1 MMYFDFEAGNKAYK
15 LRLTTRAVMALESK
29 IGCNPMMIFGTGNR
43 VPTVTEM
50 IHVLHNSLTQFNHG
64 ITFNDAVKIFDEW
77 LDDGHTP
84 TDFIS
89 VIVDVYK
96 VSGIIPDTGDD
107 EEPEDE
113 EETEED
119 EKN

>member
-15 LRLTTRAVMALESK
+15 LRLTTRSIMALEAK

-50 IHVLHNSLTQFNHG
+50 LHVLHNSLTQYNHG
-64 ITFNDAVKIFDEW
+64 ITFDGATKIFDEW
-77 LDDGHTP
+77 LEDGHTP
-84 TDFIS
+84 TDFIA
-89 VIVDVYK
+89 VIIDIYK
-96 VSGIIPDTGDD
+96 ASGIIPNTD
-107 EEPEDE
+107 EENE
-113 EETEED
+113 ESEVED

>member
-1 MMYFDFEAGNKAYK
+1 MYFDFEAGNKAYK

-29 IGCNPMMIFGTGNR
+29 IGCNPMMIFGSGNR

-64 ITFNDAVKIFDEW
+64 ITFNDAVNIFDAW

-89 VIVDVYK
+89 VIVGVYK
-96 VSGIIPDTGDD
+96 VSGIIPSTEDA
-107 EEPEDE
+107 PEDE
-113 EETEED
+113 EVEDD

>member
-15 LRLTTRAVMALESK
+15 LKLTTRAVMALESK
-29 IGCNPMMIFGTGNR
+29 IGCNPMMIFGSGNR

-89 VIVDVYK
+89 IIVDVYK
-96 VSGIIPDTGDD
+96 VSGIIPNTEDA
-107 EEPEDE
+107 PEDE
-113 EETEED
+113 EVEDD